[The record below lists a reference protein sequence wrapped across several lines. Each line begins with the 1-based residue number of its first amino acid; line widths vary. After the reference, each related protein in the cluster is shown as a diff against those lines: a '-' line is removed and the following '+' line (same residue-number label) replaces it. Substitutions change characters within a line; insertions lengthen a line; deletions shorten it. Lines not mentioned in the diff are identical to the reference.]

1 VLGGFDNFAGFQ
13 AAGADSDSLSAA
25 TDQRSYRLK
34 IRVKAALGSIVG
46 VAHTIPE
53 LWALAA
59 NLAAFRHYPVPP
71 TGLSL

>member
-1 VLGGFDNFAGFQ
+1 MLGGFDNFAGFQ

-34 IRVKAALGSIVG
+34 IRVKAAFCSVVC
-46 VAHTIPE
+46 VAHSIAK

-59 NLAAFRHYPVPP
+59 DLAAFRHCPVPP